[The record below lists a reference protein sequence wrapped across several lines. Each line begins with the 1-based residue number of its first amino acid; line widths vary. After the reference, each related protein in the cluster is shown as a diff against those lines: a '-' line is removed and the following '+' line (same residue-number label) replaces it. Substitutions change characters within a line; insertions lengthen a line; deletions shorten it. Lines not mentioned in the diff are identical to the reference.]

1 MNKDVLVTIK
11 GLQNLENTGDPE
23 EVELVARTYQE
34 YYQDHREKCGGKEKR
49 SHQCPDDL

>member
-23 EVELVARTYQE
+23 EVELVAKGD
-34 YYQDHREKCGGKEKR
+34 YYFKTAIIIFSLTR
-49 SHQCPDDL
+49 